1 MNVIIKKQTEKIKIS
16 IIDDL
21 ELDITDVKEYVDEI
35 LQNITEKVE
44 EDIAIENNI
53 ILDNSQK
60 EISTKFRV
68 RKIIKTYGIDGVI

>member
-60 EISTKFRV
+60 ELSADEIKN
-68 RKIIKTYGIDGVI
+68 KIANRIYNYK

>member
-60 EISTKFRV
+60 ELSADEIKN
-68 RKIIKTYGIDGVI
+68 KIANRIYN